1 MKSFTKKEQIVILV
15 VVFIIIISLGLKIVI
30 GKIAK
35 PSGLTVELDTI
46 EDVELAAHEIVFDEE
61 DDDNEEIMVHISGQV
76 YKPGII
82 ILESGKRLVDAIEL
96 AGGLKKD
103 ADLDRINLAKKLSDE
118 EKIYISKIGEESNP
132 EIETVSMESTG
143 GGSSGVGK
151 ININTCSKE
160 ELIKLPGIG
169 EVIAGRIIEYRANNS
184 FKNIDDIKLV
194 SGIGDKKFEGI
205 QELIIVKWRGV
216 VIG

>member
-1 MKSFTKKEQIVILV
+1 MKSFTKKEQIVILI
-15 VVFIIIISLGLKIVI
+15 VVFIIIISLGLKIVM
-30 GKIAK
+30 GKIVK
-35 PSGLTVELDTI
+35 PSSLIVELDTI
-46 EDVELAAHEIVFDEE
+46 EEFELTTHEIILDEE
-61 DDDNEEIMVHISGQV
+61 DDNEEIMVHISGQV

-118 EKIYISKIGEESNP
+118 EKIYIPKMGEEINL

-143 GGSSGVGK
+143 GGSSGTGK
-151 ININTCSKE
+151 VNINTCSKE
-160 ELIKLPGIG
+160 ELISLPGIG
-169 EVIAGRIIEYRANNS
+169 EVIAGRIIEYRSNNPFRS
-184 FKNIDDIKLV
+184 IDDIKSV

-205 QELIIVKWRGV
+205 QELIIVK
-216 VIG
+216 

>member
-1 MKSFTKKEQIVILV
+1 MKSFTKKEQIGILI
-15 VVFIIIISLGLKIVI
+15 VVFIIIISLGLKLFV
-30 GKIAK
+30 GKLLK
-35 PSGLTVELDTI
+35 PSSITMDLDTI
-46 EDVELAAHEIVFDEE
+46 MEVDSRDYEKDFDDEE
-61 DDDNEEIMVHISGQV
+61 EDNGEIMVHISGQV

-82 ILESGKRLVDAIEL
+82 ILESGKRLIDATEL
-96 AGGLKKD
+96 AGGLKVD

-118 EKIYISKIGEESNP
+118 EKIYIPKIGEEVSP

-143 GGSSGVGK
+143 EGSNGSGK

-169 EVIAGRIIEYRANNS
+169 EVIAGRIIDYRANTP
-184 FKNIDDIKLV
+184 FGNIDDIKSV

-205 QELIIVKWRGV
+205 QELIIVK
-216 VIG
+216 